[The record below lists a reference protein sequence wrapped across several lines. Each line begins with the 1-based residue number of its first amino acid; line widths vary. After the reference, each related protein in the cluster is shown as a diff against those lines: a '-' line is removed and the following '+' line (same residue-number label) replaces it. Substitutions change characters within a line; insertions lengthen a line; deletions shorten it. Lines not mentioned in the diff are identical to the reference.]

1 MSATM
6 TSEGYVPHLKVVTGD
21 GVILAPVKLR
31 TVRVAK
37 GVRVYLDYSKESDR
51 RHPEPM
57 RRNGRLVFAL
67 PGGGEVL
74 G

>member
-1 MSATM
+1 M

-37 GVRVYLDYSKESDR
+37 GVRV
-51 RHPEPM
+51 
-57 RRNGRLVFAL
+57 
-67 PGGGEVL
+67 
-74 G
+74 

>member
-6 TSEGYVPHLKVVTGD
+6 TSEGYIPHLKVVTD
-21 GVILAPVKLR
+21 EGVILAPVKLR
-31 TVRVAK
+31 TVRVTK

-51 RHPEPM
+51 RHPEPV
-57 RRNGRLVFAL
+57 RRDGKFVFAL
-67 PGGGEVL
+67 PGGLEVL